1 MLLPQSIDKSMNV
14 NMHTERLN
22 YNFSMNSMCNW
33 YSRDVDSL
41 QENRQLKT
49 KEFDQGELSLS
60 MPFWRGVQSS
70 TQGRYVAS

>member
-1 MLLPQSIDKSMNV
+1 MKQKTLGSPAWLDPPHPPTTKTSK
-14 NMHTERLN
+14 LN
-22 YNFSMNSMCNW
+22 HW
-33 YSRDVDSL
+33 VGGRDVDSL

>member
-1 MLLPQSIDKSMNV
+1 
-14 NMHTERLN
+14 
-22 YNFSMNSMCNW
+22 MNSMCNW